1 VRSTDAGPEPACL
14 AADAGAI
21 NRLASQSPVGSG
33 SLSDLSLTIAIV
45 DESRSRAAIIEDG
58 LREAGYTRI
67 VHIDEMANLL
77 ARLYAA
83 DPDVVVI
90 DLENPSRDVLEQL
103 FQVSKLVKRP
113 VAMFVDQSD
122 TGMITKAIDAGV
134 SAYVVDG
141 LKKERVKSI
150 LDMCVAR
157 FNAYARLQAE
167 LDQAKSALEERK
179 VVERA
184 KGLLMKHKGISE
196 EEAYA
201 LLRRRAMNEKK
212 KIAEIAQ
219 AVVTGLEI
227 LG

>member
-1 VRSTDAGPEPACL
+1 MTEP
-14 AADAGAI
+14 
-21 NRLASQSPVGSG
+21 P
-33 SLSDLSLTIAIV
+33 LSDLSLTIAIV
-45 DESRSRAAIIEDG
+45 DESRSRAAIIEEG
-58 LREAGYTRI
+58 LRDAGYARI
-67 VHIDEMANLL
+67 VHIDEMTNLL
-77 ARLYAA
+77 ARLYAT

-103 FQVSKLVKRP
+103 FQVSRLVKRP

-122 TGMITKAIDAGV
+122 TGMINKAIEAGV

-157 FNAYARLQAE
+157 FHAYARLQNE

-196 EEAYA
+196 DEAYA

-212 KIAEIAQ
+212 KLSEIAQ
-219 AVVTGLEI
+219 AVVTGLEM

>member
-1 VRSTDAGPEPACL
+1 MGRCHNRPIDPFSTADPE
-14 AADAGAI
+14 AALGDTG
-21 NRLASQSPVGSG
+21 
-33 SLSDLSLTIAIV
+33 LTIAIV

-58 LREAGYTRI
+58 LRDAGYTRI
-67 VHIDEMANLL
+67 VHIGEMTNLL

-103 FQVSKLVKRP
+103 FQVSRLVKRP

-122 TGMITKAIDAGV
+122 TGMINKAIEAGV

-150 LDMCVAR
+150 LDMCIAR
-157 FNAYARLQAE
+157 YRAFARLQEE

-179 VVERA
+179 LVERA
-184 KGLLMKHKGISE
+184 KGLLMKHKNITE
-196 EEAYA
+196 AEAYA
-201 LLRRRAMNEKK
+201 LLRRQAMNQKK
-212 KIAEIAQ
+212 KIGEIAQ
-219 AVVTGLEI
+219 AVITGLEI

>member
-1 VRSTDAGPEPACL
+1 MT
-14 AADAGAI
+14 
-21 NRLASQSPVGSG
+21 
-33 SLSDLSLTIAIV
+33 
-45 DESRSRAAIIEDG
+45 
-58 LREAGYTRI
+58 
-67 VHIDEMANLL
+67 NLL

-103 FQVSKLVKRP
+103 FQVSRLVKRP

-122 TGMITKAIDAGV
+122 TGMINKAIEAGV

-150 LDMCVAR
+150 LDMCIAR
-157 FNAYARLQAE
+157 YGAFARLQDE

-184 KGLLMKHKGISE
+184 KGLLMKHKHISE

-212 KIAEIAQ
+212 KIGEIAQ
-219 AVVTGLEI
+219 AVITGLEM

>member
-1 VRSTDAGPEPACL
+1 LERA
-14 AADAGAI
+14 
-21 NRLASQSPVGSG
+21 
-33 SLSDLSLTIAIV
+33 LSDVSLTIAIV

-58 LREAGYTRI
+58 LREAGYTKI
-67 VHIDEMANLL
+67 VHIDEMTNLL
-77 ARLYAA
+77 ARLYAT

-103 FQVSKLVKRP
+103 FQVSRLVKRP

-157 FNAYARLQAE
+157 FQAYARLQNE

-184 KGLLMKHKGISE
+184 KGLLMKHKGIAE

>member
-1 VRSTDAGPEPACL
+1 MQHHGDVMTEP
-14 AADAGAI
+14 
-21 NRLASQSPVGSG
+21 P
-33 SLSDLSLTIAIV
+33 LSDTGLTIAIV
-45 DESRSRAAIIEDG
+45 DESRSRAAIIEEG
-58 LREAGYTRI
+58 LRDAGYARI
-67 VHIDEMANLL
+67 VHIGEMANLL
-77 ARLYAA
+77 ARLYAS
-83 DPDVVVI
+83 DPDVVII

-103 FQVSKLVKRP
+103 FQVSRLVKRP

-122 TGMITKAIDAGV
+122 TGMINKAIEAGV

-157 FNAYARLQAE
+157 FHAFAKLQAE

-179 VVERA
+179 IVERA

-201 LLRRRAMNEKK
+201 MLRRRAMNEKK
-212 KIAEIAQ
+212 KLAEIAQ
-219 AVVTGLEI
+219 AVVTGLEM

>member
-1 VRSTDAGPEPACL
+1 MTEP
-14 AADAGAI
+14 
-21 NRLASQSPVGSG
+21 P
-33 SLSDLSLTIAIV
+33 LSDLSLTIAIV
-45 DESRSRAAIIEDG
+45 DESRSRAAIIEEG
-58 LREAGYTRI
+58 LRDAGYARI
-67 VHIDEMANLL
+67 VHIDEMTNLL
-77 ARLYAA
+77 ARLYAT

-103 FQVSKLVKRP
+103 FQVSRLVKRP

-122 TGMITKAIDAGV
+122 TGMINKAIEAGV

-157 FNAYARLQAE
+157 FHAYARLQNE

-184 KGLLMKHKGISE
+184 KGLLMRHKGISE
-196 EEAYA
+196 DEAYA

-212 KIAEIAQ
+212 KLGEIAQ
-219 AVVTGLEI
+219 AVVTGLEM

>member
-1 VRSTDAGPEPACL
+1 MTEP
-14 AADAGAI
+14 
-21 NRLASQSPVGSG
+21 P
-33 SLSDLSLTIAIV
+33 LSDTGLTIAIV
-45 DESRSRAAIIEDG
+45 DESRSRAAIIEEG
-58 LREAGYTRI
+58 LRDAGYGRI
-67 VHIDEMANLL
+67 VHIGEMTNLL
-77 ARLYAA
+77 ARLYAT

-103 FQVSKLVKRP
+103 FQVSRLVKRP

-122 TGMITKAIDAGV
+122 TGMINKAIEAGV

-157 FNAYARLQAE
+157 FHAYARLQAE

-212 KIAEIAQ
+212 KLGEIAQ
-219 AVVTGLEI
+219 AVVTGLEM

>member
-1 VRSTDAGPEPACL
+1 MTEP
-14 AADAGAI
+14 
-21 NRLASQSPVGSG
+21 P
-33 SLSDLSLTIAIV
+33 LSDPSLTIAIV
-45 DESRSRAAIIEDG
+45 DESRSRAAIIEEG
-58 LREAGYTRI
+58 LRDAGYARI
-67 VHIDEMANLL
+67 VHIDEMTNLL
-77 ARLYAA
+77 ARLYAT

-103 FQVSKLVKRP
+103 FQVSRLVKRP

-122 TGMITKAIDAGV
+122 TGMINKAIEAGV

-157 FNAYARLQAE
+157 FHAYARLQNE

-184 KGLLMKHKGISE
+184 KGLLMRHKGISE
-196 EEAYA
+196 DEAYA

-212 KIAEIAQ
+212 KLGEIAQ
-219 AVVTGLEI
+219 AVVTGLEM

>member
-1 VRSTDAGPEPACL
+1 
-14 AADAGAI
+14 
-21 NRLASQSPVGSG
+21 
-33 SLSDLSLTIAIV
+33 
-45 DESRSRAAIIEDG
+45 
-58 LREAGYTRI
+58 
-67 VHIDEMANLL
+67 
-77 ARLYAA
+77 
-83 DPDVVVI
+83 
-90 DLENPSRDVLEQL
+90 
-103 FQVSKLVKRP
+103 
-113 VAMFVDQSD
+113 MFVDQSD
-122 TGMITKAIDAGV
+122 TGMINKAIEAGV

-157 FNAYARLQAE
+157 FHAYARLQAE

-212 KIAEIAQ
+212 KLGEIAQ
-219 AVVTGLEI
+219 AVVTGLEM

>member
-1 VRSTDAGPEPACL
+1 MTEP
-14 AADAGAI
+14 
-21 NRLASQSPVGSG
+21 P
-33 SLSDLSLTIAIV
+33 LSDLSLTIAIV
-45 DESRSRAAIIEDG
+45 DESRSRAAIIEEG
-58 LREAGYTRI
+58 LRDAGYVRI
-67 VHIDEMANLL
+67 VHIDEMTNLL
-77 ARLYAA
+77 ARLYAT

-103 FQVSKLVKRP
+103 FQVSRLVKRP

-122 TGMITKAIDAGV
+122 TGMINKAIEAGV

-157 FNAYARLQAE
+157 FHAYARLQAE

-179 VVERA
+179 IVERT

-201 LLRRRAMNEKK
+201 QLRRRAMNEKRK
-212 KIAEIAQ
+212 LGEIAQ
-219 AVVTGLEI
+219 AVVTGLEM

>member
-1 VRSTDAGPEPACL
+1 MPQRTGRCHNRAIVPPATADPE
-14 AADAGAI
+14 AA
-21 NRLASQSPVGSG
+21 
-33 SLSDLSLTIAIV
+33 LSDTGLTIAIV

-58 LREAGYTRI
+58 LRDAGYARI
-67 VHIDEMANLL
+67 VHIGEMTNLL

-103 FQVSKLVKRP
+103 FQVSRLVKRP

-122 TGMITKAIDAGV
+122 TGMINKAIEAGV

-150 LDMCVAR
+150 LDMCIAR
-157 FNAYARLQAE
+157 YRAFARLQDE

-179 VVERA
+179 LVERA
-184 KGLLMKHKGISE
+184 KGLLMKHKSITE

-201 LLRRRAMNEKK
+201 LLRRQAMNQKK
-212 KIAEIAQ
+212 KIGEIAQ
-219 AVVTGLEI
+219 AVITGLEI

>member
-1 VRSTDAGPEPACL
+1 LLR
-14 AADAGAI
+14 GAI
-21 NRLASQSPVGSG
+21 NGWKTTPESTVAEPV
-33 SLSDLSLTIAIV
+33 LSDLSLTIAIV
-45 DESRSRAAIIEDG
+45 DESRSRAAIIEEG
-58 LREAGYTRI
+58 LREAGYTKI
-67 VHIDEMANLL
+67 VTIGEMTNLL

-122 TGMITKAIDAGV
+122 TRMINQAIEAGV

-150 LDMCVAR
+150 LDMCIAR
-157 FNAYARLQAE
+157 FHAYARLQNE

-179 VVERA
+179 IVERA

-212 KIAEIAQ
+212 KIGEIAQ
-219 AVVTGLEI
+219 AVVTGLEM

>member
-1 VRSTDAGPEPACL
+1 VHHRRGPERGSPAL
-14 AADAGAI
+14 IDAA
-21 NRLASQSPVGSG
+21 
-33 SLSDLSLTIAIV
+33 LTIAIV

-58 LREAGYTRI
+58 LREAGYRRI
-67 VHIDEMANLL
+67 VHIDEMTNLL
-77 ARLYAA
+77 ARLYAT

-122 TGMITKAIDAGV
+122 TRMINAAIEAGV

-141 LKKERVKSI
+141 LKKERVRGI
-150 LDMCVAR
+150 LDMCIAR
-157 FNAYARLQAE
+157 FHAYSKLQGE
-167 LDQAKSALEERK
+167 LDHAKSQLEERK
-179 VVERA
+179 IVERA

-196 EEAYA
+196 DEAYA
-201 LLRRRAMNEKK
+201 LMRRRAMNEKK
-212 KIAEIAQ
+212 KIGDIAN
-219 AVVTGLEI
+219 AVVTGLEM

>member
-1 VRSTDAGPEPACL
+1 MTEP
-14 AADAGAI
+14 
-21 NRLASQSPVGSG
+21 P
-33 SLSDLSLTIAIV
+33 LSDLSLTIAIV
-45 DESRSRAAIIEDG
+45 DESRSRAAIIEEG
-58 LREAGYTRI
+58 LRHAGYARI
-67 VHIDEMANLL
+67 VHIDEMTNLL
-77 ARLYAA
+77 ARLYAT

-103 FQVSKLVKRP
+103 FQVSRLVKRP

-122 TGMITKAIDAGV
+122 TGMINKAIEAGV

-157 FNAYARLQAE
+157 FHAYARLQNE

-196 EEAYA
+196 DEAYA

-212 KIAEIAQ
+212 KLGEIAQ
-219 AVVTGLEI
+219 AVVTGLEM

>member
-1 VRSTDAGPEPACL
+1 MEQA
-14 AADAGAI
+14 
-21 NRLASQSPVGSG
+21 
-33 SLSDLSLTIAIV
+33 LSDLSLTIAIV

-58 LREAGYTRI
+58 LREAGYTKI
-67 VHIDEMANLL
+67 VHIDEMTNLL
-77 ARLYAA
+77 ARLYAT

-122 TGMITKAIDAGV
+122 TGMINKAIEAGV

-157 FNAYARLQAE
+157 FHAYARLQGE

-184 KGLLMKHKGISE
+184 KGLLIKHKGISE

-219 AVVTGLEI
+219 AVVTGLEM

>member
-1 VRSTDAGPEPACL
+1 MT
-14 AADAGAI
+14 
-21 NRLASQSPVGSG
+21 
-33 SLSDLSLTIAIV
+33 
-45 DESRSRAAIIEDG
+45 
-58 LREAGYTRI
+58 
-67 VHIDEMANLL
+67 NLL

-103 FQVSKLVKRP
+103 FQVSRLVKRP

-122 TGMITKAIDAGV
+122 TGMINKAIEAGV

-150 LDMCVAR
+150 LDMCIAR
-157 FNAYARLQAE
+157 YAAFARLRDE

-184 KGLLMKHKGISE
+184 KGLLMKHKQISE

-212 KIAEIAQ
+212 KIGEIAQ
-219 AVVTGLEI
+219 AVITGLEM

>member
-1 VRSTDAGPEPACL
+1 MT
-14 AADAGAI
+14 
-21 NRLASQSPVGSG
+21 
-33 SLSDLSLTIAIV
+33 
-45 DESRSRAAIIEDG
+45 
-58 LREAGYTRI
+58 
-67 VHIDEMANLL
+67 NLL
-77 ARLYAA
+77 AGLYRI

-122 TGMITKAIDAGV
+122 TGMIVKAIEAGV

-141 LKKERVKSI
+141 MKKERVKAI
-150 LDMCVAR
+150 LDMCIAR
-157 FNAYARLQAE
+157 FHAYARLQNE
-167 LDQAKSALEERK
+167 LDQARSALEERK

-184 KGLLMKHKGISE
+184 KGLLMKHKAISE

-201 LLRRRAMNEKK
+201 QLRKRAMNEKK
-212 KIAEIAQ
+212 KIAEIAA
-219 AVVTGLEI
+219 AVVTGLEM

>member
-1 VRSTDAGPEPACL
+1 MTEP
-14 AADAGAI
+14 
-21 NRLASQSPVGSG
+21 P
-33 SLSDLSLTIAIV
+33 LSDLSLTIAIV
-45 DESRSRAAIIEDG
+45 DESRSRAAIIEEG
-58 LREAGYTRI
+58 LRDAGYARI
-67 VHIDEMANLL
+67 VHIDEMTNLL
-77 ARLYAA
+77 ARLYAT

-103 FQVSKLVKRP
+103 FQVSRLVKRP

-122 TGMITKAIDAGV
+122 TGMINKAIEAGV

-157 FNAYARLQAE
+157 FHAYARLQNE

-196 EEAYA
+196 DEAYA
-201 LLRRRAMNEKK
+201 QLRRRAMNEKK
-212 KIAEIAQ
+212 KLSEIAQ
-219 AVVTGLEI
+219 AVVTGLEM

>member
-1 VRSTDAGPEPACL
+1 MT
-14 AADAGAI
+14 
-21 NRLASQSPVGSG
+21 
-33 SLSDLSLTIAIV
+33 
-45 DESRSRAAIIEDG
+45 
-58 LREAGYTRI
+58 
-67 VHIDEMANLL
+67 NLL

-103 FQVSKLVKRP
+103 FQVSRLVKRP

-122 TGMITKAIDAGV
+122 TGMINKAIEAGV

-150 LDMCVAR
+150 LDMCIAR
-157 FNAYARLQAE
+157 YAAFARLQDE

-184 KGLLMKHKGISE
+184 KGLLMKHKQIPE

-212 KIAEIAQ
+212 KIGEIAQ
-219 AVVTGLEI
+219 AVITGLEI

>member
-1 VRSTDAGPEPACL
+1 MERA
-14 AADAGAI
+14 
-21 NRLASQSPVGSG
+21 
-33 SLSDLSLTIAIV
+33 LSDLSLTIAIV

-58 LREAGYTRI
+58 LREAGYTKI
-67 VHIDEMANLL
+67 VHIDEMTNLL
-77 ARLYAA
+77 ARLYAT

-157 FNAYARLQAE
+157 FQAYARLQNE

-184 KGLLMKHKGISE
+184 KGLLMKHKGITE

>member
-1 VRSTDAGPEPACL
+1 MT
-14 AADAGAI
+14 
-21 NRLASQSPVGSG
+21 
-33 SLSDLSLTIAIV
+33 DLSLTIAIV

-58 LREAGYTRI
+58 LREAGYVHI
-67 VHIDEMANLL
+67 VHIDEMTNLL
-77 ARLYAA
+77 ARLYQV

-122 TGMITKAIDAGV
+122 TGMIVKAIEAGV

-141 LKKERVKSI
+141 MKKERVKAI
-150 LDMCVAR
+150 LDMCIAR
-157 FNAYARLQAE
+157 FHAYARLQNE

-179 VVERA
+179 IVERA

-196 EEAYA
+196 EEAYSQ
-201 LLRRRAMNEKK
+201 LRKRAMNEKK
-212 KIAEIAQ
+212 KIAEIAA
-219 AVVTGLEI
+219 AVVTGLEM

>member
-1 VRSTDAGPEPACL
+1 MERA
-14 AADAGAI
+14 
-21 NRLASQSPVGSG
+21 
-33 SLSDLSLTIAIV
+33 LSDVSLTIAIV

-58 LREAGYTRI
+58 LREAGYTKI
-67 VHIDEMANLL
+67 VHIDEMTNLL
-77 ARLYAA
+77 ARLYAT

-103 FQVSKLVKRP
+103 FQVSRLVKRP

-157 FNAYARLQAE
+157 FQAYARLQNE

-184 KGLLMKHKGISE
+184 KGLLMKHKGIAE

>member
-1 VRSTDAGPEPACL
+1 MCGAPSTWRRDDEGRPALIDAA
-14 AADAGAI
+14 
-21 NRLASQSPVGSG
+21 
-33 SLSDLSLTIAIV
+33 LTIAIV
-45 DESRSRAAIIEDG
+45 DESRSRAAIIEEG
-58 LREAGYTRI
+58 LREAGYRRI
-67 VHIDEMANLL
+67 VHIDEMTNLL
-77 ARLYAA
+77 ARLYAT

-122 TGMITKAIDAGV
+122 TRMINAAIEAGV

-141 LKKERVKSI
+141 LKKERVRGI
-150 LDMCVAR
+150 LDMCIAR
-157 FNAYARLQAE
+157 FRAYARLQDE
-167 LDQAKSALEERK
+167 LDHAKSQLEERK
-179 VVERA
+179 MVERA

-201 LLRRRAMNEKK
+201 LMRKRAMNEKK
-212 KIAEIAQ
+212 KIGEIAS
-219 AVVTGLEI
+219 AVVTGLEM

>member
-1 VRSTDAGPEPACL
+1 MMPDTIPK
-14 AADAGAI
+14 
-21 NRLASQSPVGSG
+21 
-33 SLSDLSLTIAIV
+33 DLSLTIAIV
-45 DESRSRAAIIEDG
+45 DESRSRAAIIEEG
-58 LREAGYTRI
+58 LRDAGYSRI
-67 VHIDEMANLL
+67 VHIGEMTNLL
-77 ARLYAA
+77 ARLYAT

-103 FQVSKLVKRP
+103 FQVSRLVKRP

-122 TGMITKAIDAGV
+122 TGMINKAIEAGV

-141 LKKERVKSI
+141 LKKERVKAI

-157 FNAYARLQAE
+157 FQAFARLQNE

-201 LLRRRAMNEKK
+201 QLRKRAMNEKK
-212 KIAEIAQ
+212 KLGEIAQ
-219 AVVTGLEI
+219 AVVTGLEM

>member
-1 VRSTDAGPEPACL
+1 MTEP
-14 AADAGAI
+14 
-21 NRLASQSPVGSG
+21 P
-33 SLSDLSLTIAIV
+33 LSDLSLTIAIV
-45 DESRSRAAIIEDG
+45 DESRSRAAIIEEG
-58 LREAGYTRI
+58 LRDAGYARI
-67 VHIDEMANLL
+67 VHIDEMTNLL
-77 ARLYAA
+77 ARLYAT

-103 FQVSKLVKRP
+103 FQVSRLVKRP

-122 TGMITKAIDAGV
+122 TGMINKAIEAGV

-157 FNAYARLQAE
+157 FHAYARLQNE

-184 KGLLMKHKGISE
+184 KGDRKS
-196 EEAYA
+196 
-201 LLRRRAMNEKK
+201 
-212 KIAEIAQ
+212 
-219 AVVTGLEI
+219 VV
-227 LG
+227 

>member
-1 VRSTDAGPEPACL
+1 MTSETAL
-14 AADAGAI
+14 T
-21 NRLASQSPVGSG
+21 
-33 SLSDLSLTIAIV
+33 DLSLTIAIV

-58 LREAGYTRI
+58 LREAGYVHI
-67 VHIDEMANLL
+67 VHIDEMTNLL
-77 ARLYAA
+77 ARLYQI

-122 TGMITKAIDAGV
+122 TGMINKAIEAGV

-141 LKKERVKSI
+141 MKKERVKGI
-150 LDMCVAR
+150 LDMCIAR
-157 FNAYARLQAE
+157 FHAYARLQAE

-184 KGLLMKHKGISE
+184 KGLLMKHKGITE

-201 LLRRRAMNEKK
+201 QLRRRAMNEKK
-212 KIAEIAQ
+212 KIAEIAA
-219 AVVTGLEI
+219 AVVTGLEM

>member
-1 VRSTDAGPEPACL
+1 MTEP
-14 AADAGAI
+14 
-21 NRLASQSPVGSG
+21 P
-33 SLSDLSLTIAIV
+33 LSDLSLTIAIV
-45 DESRSRAAIIEDG
+45 DESRSRAAIIEEG
-58 LREAGYTRI
+58 LRDAGYVRI
-67 VHIDEMANLL
+67 VHIDEMTNLL
-77 ARLYAA
+77 ARLYAT

-103 FQVSKLVKRP
+103 FQVSRLVKRP

-122 TGMITKAIDAGV
+122 TGMINKAIEAGV

-157 FNAYARLQAE
+157 FQAYARLQSE

-196 EEAYA
+196 DEAYA
-201 LLRRRAMNEKK
+201 QLRRRAMNEKK
-212 KIAEIAQ
+212 KLGEIAQ
-219 AVVTGLEI
+219 AVVTGLEM

>member
-1 VRSTDAGPEPACL
+1 MDAA
-14 AADAGAI
+14 
-21 NRLASQSPVGSG
+21 
-33 SLSDLSLTIAIV
+33 LTICIV

-58 LREAGYTRI
+58 LREAGYRRI
-67 VHIDEMANLL
+67 VHIDEMTNLL
-77 ARLYAA
+77 ARLYAT

-122 TGMITKAIDAGV
+122 TRMINAAIEAGV

-141 LKKERVKSI
+141 LKKERVRGI
-150 LDMCVAR
+150 LDMCIAR
-157 FNAYARLQAE
+157 FHAYSKLQGE
-167 LDQAKSALEERK
+167 LDHAKSQLEERK
-179 VVERA
+179 IVERA

-196 EEAYA
+196 DEAYA
-201 LLRRRAMNEKK
+201 LMRRRAMNEKK
-212 KIAEIAQ
+212 KIGDIAN
-219 AVVTGLEI
+219 AVVTGLEM

>member
-1 VRSTDAGPEPACL
+1 MTEP
-14 AADAGAI
+14 
-21 NRLASQSPVGSG
+21 P
-33 SLSDLSLTIAIV
+33 LSDLSLTIAIV
-45 DESRSRAAIIEDG
+45 DESRSRAAIIEEG
-58 LREAGYTRI
+58 LRDAGYARI
-67 VHIDEMANLL
+67 VHIDEMTNLL
-77 ARLYAA
+77 ARLYAT

-103 FQVSKLVKRP
+103 FQVSRLVKRP

-122 TGMITKAIDAGV
+122 TGMINKAIEAGV

-157 FNAYARLQAE
+157 FHAYARLQNE

-196 EEAYA
+196 DEAYA

-212 KIAEIAQ
+212 KLGEIAQ
-219 AVVTGLEI
+219 AVVTGLEM

>member
-1 VRSTDAGPEPACL
+1 MERA
-14 AADAGAI
+14 
-21 NRLASQSPVGSG
+21 
-33 SLSDLSLTIAIV
+33 LSDLSLTIAIV

-67 VHIDEMANLL
+67 VHIDEMTNLL

-103 FQVSKLVKRP
+103 FQVSRLVKRP

-157 FNAYARLQAE
+157 FQAYARLQNE

-184 KGLLMKHKGISE
+184 KGLLMKHKGIAE